1 MSWHEFFEVMT
12 IINQLIVAFIVIPSC
27 LVAGFILIAKLL
39 KMAAE
44 ELT

>member
-1 MSWHEFFEVMT
+1 MSWPEFFEVAT
-12 IINQLIVAFIVIPSC
+12 IIIQLIAAFIVIPSC

>member
-1 MSWHEFFEVMT
+1 MSWPEFFEVAT
-12 IINQLIVAFIVIPSC
+12 IIIQLIAAFIVIPSC
-27 LVAGFILIAKLL
+27 LVAGFILIVKLL

>member
-1 MSWHEFFEVMT
+1 MSWAEFFEVTT
-12 IINQLIVAFIVIPSC
+12 IIIQLIAAFIVIPSC